1 MRARCDEWRYR
12 LALAAA
18 VALALALAS
27 AARAGGFAHTFSLA
41 GGRVALTNTQANSNW
56 VPLSVML
63 RYDAPGTGTAA
74 VRRESQGHVFVLAA
88 TGFTNV
94 STLVWVPSIQY
105 PFGFGDVLVIES
117 TATNGVVQVLRRG
130 G

>member
-1 MRARCDEWRYR
+1 MKTQRAAVGWMALVAGAL

-18 VALALALAS
+18 
-27 AARAGGFAHTFSLA
+27 AAYGGGFAHTFSLA
-41 GGRVALTNTQANSNW
+41 GGTVAITNTQANSNW
-56 VPLSVML
+56 IPVSVML
-63 RYDAPGTGTAA
+63 RYDAPGIGTAA

-105 PFGFGDVLVIES
+105 PFGFGDVLVVES
-117 TATNGVVQVLRRG
+117 SVTNGVVQVLRRG